1 MHREALRRFSE
12 SLARLARRVAVA
24 LRVIPPARLTVIG
37 ARGGTII
44 ASSEGRVIRV
54 RHPDRATMVLPRGA
68 MVFIRA
74 EPDRRHRFVALI
86 IDGEEINRSEYAFR
100 ITRDTAVT
108 AVFEPRYWRVMVM
121 WELAVPERVR
131 RRRTPRV
138 AAEARIYTYT
148 IAEDEREAEQ
158 ALREDG
164 RDADDLFEE
173 LQDPASCLPP
183 GSALVSFEL
192 AEERRRAYVDRI
204 PADGVE
210 VAEVDADEV
219 EELDAI
225 FAYAAIY
232 RRRAVWHS
240 YKWRRDRERHLWVLI
255 ERDGRRIE

>member
-1 MHREALRRFSE
+1 VYREALRRFSE

-24 LRVIPPARLTVIG
+24 LRVIPPVRLTVIG

-44 ASSEGRVIRV
+44 APSEGRVIRV
-54 RHPDRATMVLPRGA
+54 RHPDRVTMVLPRGA

-100 ITRDTAVT
+100 ITRDTTVT

-121 WELAVPERVR
+121 WELVIPERIR

-138 AAEARIYTYT
+138 AAEARVYTYT
-148 IAEDEREAEQ
+148 IAEDEREAER
-158 ALREDG
+158 ALREDD

-173 LQDPASCLPP
+173 LQEPERCLPP
-183 GSALVSFEL
+183 GSALTSFEAAL
-192 AEERRRAYVDRI
+192 ERGRGRVDRI

-219 EELDAI
+219 EEVDAI
-225 FAYAAIY
+225 FAYAAVY
-232 RRRAVWHS
+232 RRNRLWHS
-240 YKWRRDRERHLWVLI
+240 YKWRRDRDRHLWVLI